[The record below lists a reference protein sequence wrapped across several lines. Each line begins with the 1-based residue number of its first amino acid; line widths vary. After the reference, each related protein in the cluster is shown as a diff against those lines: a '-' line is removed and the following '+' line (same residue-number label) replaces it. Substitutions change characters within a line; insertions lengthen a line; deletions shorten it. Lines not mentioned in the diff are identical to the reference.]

1 MIPELGQ
8 LLLIIAMVAAFFQ
21 AFLGMG
27 LTKISTDQR
36 DRLVSRIVTIH
47 TVGLFLAIVCLGYS
61 FVSDDFSVLYVAL
74 NSNTNLPIL
83 YKIAAIWGAHEGSFL
98 LWLFLLS
105 LWSFLLASSKKYG
118 SQYLD
123 LKITALGILGLI
135 SFSFVL
141 FITFTSNPF
150 EVLPNPPIQGRSLN
164 PLLQDPALVIH
175 PPMLYAGYVGLAV
188 PFALALSSLM
198 TSKEG
203 HSQFQWASI
212 ARVWT
217 IMAWVFLTGGIVLGS
232 WWAYYELGWGGWW
245 FWDPVE
251 NASLMPWL
259 TATALLHSLIVTER
273 QKLFNGFS
281 ILLAI
286 ISFSLSLLGTF
297 LVRSGILIS
306 VHSFASD
313 PSRGIFILGLLA
325 LFTCGALLLL
335 AIKHKKEKPVKI
347 DILSRESFLLLNN
360 VFLCTASGLILIGTL
375 YPLALEMLD
384 AGKISVGAPYFNFV
398 LLIPFLP
405 LLFFIGLG
413 VFTSWK
419 FSNAKI
425 MISKLKWVLVVSIL
439 FSIGCTVFLYGYTG
453 FLTLIGITLA
463 GWTMVSGLMPLVER
477 TSINTLEN
485 AMKILPMS
493 LAHIGLG
500 LTVLGIT
507 VTSSYGL
514 TQDKSLRFGQSTQ
527 VGDYIFQLNDIKE
540 GAGPNYFSIIAEIQI
555 STKDNEITVI
565 YPEKRIYDLNSP
577 AMTEA
582 GIESNIARDLFVAL
596 GENVGDQTWSFHL
609 QYKPLLRLIWIGPF
623 VMIIGGLFRVYLTRP
638 LRRRKLVQQD
648 D

>member
-1 MIPELGQ
+1 
-8 LLLIIAMVAAFFQ
+8 
-21 AFLGMG
+21 
-27 LTKISTDQR
+27 
-36 DRLVSRIVTIH
+36 
-47 TVGLFLAIVCLGYS
+47 
-61 FVSDDFSVLYVAL
+61 
-74 NSNTNLPIL
+74 
-83 YKIAAIWGAHEGSFL
+83 
-98 LWLFLLS
+98 
-105 LWSFLLASSKKYG
+105 
-118 SQYLD
+118 
-123 LKITALGILGLI
+123 
-135 SFSFVL
+135 
-141 FITFTSNPF
+141 
-150 EVLPNPPIQGRSLN
+150 
-164 PLLQDPALVIH
+164 
-175 PPMLYAGYVGLAV
+175 
-188 PFALALSSLM
+188 
-198 TSKEG
+198 
-203 HSQFQWASI
+203 
-212 ARVWT
+212 
-217 IMAWVFLTGGIVLGS
+217 
-232 WWAYYELGWGGWW
+232 
-245 FWDPVE
+245 
-251 NASLMPWL
+251 
-259 TATALLHSLIVTER
+259 
-273 QKLFNGFS
+273 
-281 ILLAI
+281 
-286 ISFSLSLLGTF
+286 
-297 LVRSGILIS
+297 
-306 VHSFASD
+306 
-313 PSRGIFILGLLA
+313 
-325 LFTCGALLLL
+325 LLLL
-335 AIKHKKEKPVKI
+335 AMKHKKEKPVKI

-463 GWTMVSGLMPLVER
+463 GWTMISGLMPLVER

-555 STKDNEITVI
+555 STKDNEIKVI

-596 GENVGDQTWSFHL
+596 GENVGDQAWSFHL

>member
-8 LLLIIAMVAAFFQ
+8 LLLVIAMVAAFFQ

-105 LWSFLLASSKKYG
+105 LWSFLLAFSKKYG

-141 FITFTSNPF
+141 FIIFTSNPF

-286 ISFSLSLLGTF
+286 ISFSQSLLGTF

-335 AIKHKKEKPVKI
+335 AMKHKKEKPVKI

-463 GWTMVSGLMPLVER
+463 GWTMVSGLIPLVER

-623 VMIIGGLFRVYLTRP
+623 VMIIGGLFRVYLARP

>member
-105 LWSFLLASSKKYG
+105 LWSFLLAFSKKYG

-141 FITFTSNPF
+141 FIIFTSNPF

-273 QKLFNGFS
+273 QKLFNRFS

-286 ISFSLSLLGTF
+286 ISFSQSLLGTF

-335 AIKHKKEKPVKI
+335 AMKHKKEKPVKI

>member
-105 LWSFLLASSKKYG
+105 LWSFLLAFSKKYG

-286 ISFSLSLLGTF
+286 ISFSQSLLGTF

-335 AIKHKKEKPVKI
+335 AMKHKKEKPVKI

>member
-8 LLLIIAMVAAFFQ
+8 LLLVIAMVAAFFQ
-21 AFLGMG
+21 AFLGIG
-27 LTKISTDQR
+27 LTKISTDLR
-36 DRLVSRIVTIH
+36 NRLVTRIVTIH

-105 LWSFLLASSKKYG
+105 LWSFLLAFSKKYG

-141 FITFTSNPF
+141 FIIFTSNPF

-413 VFTSWK
+413 IFTSWK

>member
-335 AIKHKKEKPVKI
+335 AMKHKKEKPVKI